1 MESLIG
7 KTLGNYRIE
16 SVIGTGGMGQVF
28 RAVHIHLG
36 REAAIKVLHANL
48 AAEPG
53 FQARFL
59 KEARAIASLKHPNI
73 VAVHDFGEQA
83 DSLYLVM
90 ELIDG
95 GSLRQ
100 LLSQIMA
107 QAGLPLWTGLD
118 LVRQTAEEYSAR

>member
-59 KEARAIASLKHPNI
+59 KEARAIASLQHPNI

-83 DSLYLVM
+83 GSLYLVM
-90 ELIDG
+90 ELING

-100 LLSQIMA
+100 SLLA
-107 QAGLPLWTGLD
+107 QPTRKRAY
-118 LVRQTAEEYSAR
+118 RCR